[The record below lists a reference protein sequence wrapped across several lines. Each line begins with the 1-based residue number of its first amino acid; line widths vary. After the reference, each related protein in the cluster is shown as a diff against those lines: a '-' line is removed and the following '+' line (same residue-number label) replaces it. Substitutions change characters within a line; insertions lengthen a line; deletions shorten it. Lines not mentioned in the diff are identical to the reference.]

1 MTSQVITSQV
11 LGNTNKN
18 FRARAF
24 LLTLNEISKFDF
36 LLEQID
42 KLKSCDYYIA
52 AKEIA
57 PTTGHEHIHMYIHF
71 ESNYKLSKK
80 ILSTGVHV
88 DISRG
93 SPKQNIDYVKKD
105 GNIICEKGS
114 QPHQGKLTVAELKEM
129 PDDEVPA
136 QLYNIKKKI
145 SHDLSLDIDI
155 DEWKKDVKIYYIY
168 GPSAS
173 GKTERAKQIVRE
185 LDNHKVNIIKY
196 ENGFYNGVPSE
207 INVPT
212 AIYDDFRD
220 SHMPASEFINL
231 IDYNTHTMNI
241 KGGFV
246 KNSYSTIII
255 TSVQSPYE
263 IYKNMNDEPRK
274 QWLRRM
280 EIICLN
286 DSVEI
291 EKE

>member
-196 ENGFYNGVPSE
+196 ENGFYNEVPSE